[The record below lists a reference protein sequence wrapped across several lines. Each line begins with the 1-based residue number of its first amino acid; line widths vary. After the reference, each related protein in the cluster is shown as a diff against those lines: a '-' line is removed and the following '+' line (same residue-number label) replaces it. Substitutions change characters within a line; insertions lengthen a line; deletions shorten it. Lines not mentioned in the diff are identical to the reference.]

1 KERRVDPQRVSRRTG
16 QSLNVKRLASFRI
29 ARNSGNIIR
38 SENKN
43 ITTMRLDEVVGEL
56 VHKDLIARI
65 DRTARDDLAAAISVS
80 RKNIEIV
87 PQCFRRHVN
96 QKLLVLTNET
106 RESEEKEKLFLLYL
120 QDLIVLARDDVDVI
134 SAAHHEFSDL
144 LKKIRQRDCRFYF
157 VTDDPVERRL
167 HRTG

>member
-1 KERRVDPQRVSRRTG
+1 
-16 QSLNVKRLASFRI
+16 
-29 ARNSGNIIR
+29 
-38 SENKN
+38 
-43 ITTMRLDEVVGEL
+43 MRLDEVVGEL

-167 HRTG
+167 HRTGWDFERLQKIGTNSYRYHNRDQNYFAIFPPVGFPRHR